1 MFQSHINANLEHL
14 LCRGLWPSE
23 HDRLAFGLFVVLDL
37 SLARKTNSKPHTM
50 FGLTLYKATVMK
62 ENLIFMILNIWKKKN
77 LEIF

>member
-1 MFQSHINANLEHL
+1 
-14 LCRGLWPSE
+14 
-23 HDRLAFGLFVVLDL
+23 
-37 SLARKTNSKPHTM
+37 M